1 MKYLA
6 LLTLAAQNVFGFDY
20 EALFKNSSELIIS
33 GPYNDHEMG
42 RLRNICGNGDSVEA
56 KCHAKSHPEVYA
68 KSRAALRIRNGN
80 QPHCTAWLVGDQG
93 HVLTNWHCIK
103 SQAQANNLK
112 FEAMAEANSCKLSC
126 KSALSCSGKF
136 IHSKPLKFIK
146 TGGSLQDDYTLLQL
160 RKEDRKAAV
169 AKYGYLK
176 LRRSGPVLGER
187 IYIPQHP
194 RGWGKRIAMRDGNNW
209 ARIINVNAGN
219 FNGCG
224 VGQVGYKADTQGGSS
239 GSPVIGVSDNAV
251 VAIHHCGGCSNYAN
265 TATHMDSMLKGL
277 KKHLPK
283 SAFK

>member
-6 LLTLAAQNVFGFDY
+6 LLTLAAQSVSGFDY

-42 RLRNICGNGDSVEA
+42 RLRSICGNDDSVEA
-56 KCHAKSHPEVYA
+56 KCHAESEPSAYA
-68 KSRAALRIRNGN
+68 TSRAALRIQNSGRA
-80 QPHCTAWLVGDQG
+80 HCTGWLVGDQG
-93 HVLTNWHCIK
+93 HVLTNWHCIE
-103 SQAQANNLK
+103 SQREADRMK
-112 FEAMAEANSCKLSC
+112 FEAMAESDSCRSSC
-126 KSALSCSGKF
+126 KSALSCSGDF
-136 IHSKPLKFIK
+136 IHSEPLKFIK
-146 TGGSLQDDYTLLQL
+146 TGGSVQDDWTLLQL
-160 RKEDRKAAV
+160 PESEREDAV

-209 ARIINVNAGN
+209 ATIIDINSSN

-251 VAIHHCGGCSNYAN
+251 VAIHHCGGCSRYAN
-265 TATHMDSMLKGL
+265 SATHMDSMVRGL
-277 KKHLPK
+277 EDLLPS
-283 SAFK
+283 SAFA